1 MDNGN
6 KDGYTVLSSKYLFRR
21 PWLTVRED
29 SLRLP
34 DGRINPE
41 YYILEYPDWVNIIA
55 ITKEG
60 DFVMERQYRHGIR
73 ATFYE
78 IPAGV
83 IFSDDSGLEV
93 DILGGAPGVHTARY
107 AGDDKDFNKNIDL
120 LLQNIAI
127 REMEAS
133 MAASYGISL
142 KKLGRRARFRCVVTL
157 ILDGEKHYFEG
168 TLEGKIAHTR
178 SGDGGFGYD
187 PVFIPDE
194 YPDKTLSEISEEEKN
209 AISHRG
215 KALRAMA
222 EWLAASQEASQA

>member
-1 MDNGN
+1 MENGN
-6 KDGYTVLSSKYLFRR
+6 KDGYKVLSSKYLFRR

-83 IFSDDSGLEV
+83 IEKGESPLDAAKRELLEE
-93 DILGGAPGVHTARY
+93 T
-107 AGDDKDFNKNIDL
+107 
-120 LLQNIAI
+120 
-127 REMEAS
+127 
-133 MAASYGISL
+133 
-142 KKLGRRARFRCVVTL
+142 
-157 ILDGEKHYFEG
+157 
-168 TLEGKIAHTR
+168 
-178 SGDGGFGYD
+178 GFGGGRWEEFMVSSPNSSTCTNMCHSFIARGVEKISGQSLD
-187 PVFIPDE
+187 STEDISVHILSRDEVFRLI
-194 YPDKTLSEISEEEKN
+194 SNGEIKQ
-209 AISHRG
+209 
-215 KALRAMA
+215 AMMLAPLWKYFA
-222 EWLAASQEASQA
+222 ETVTNREQ